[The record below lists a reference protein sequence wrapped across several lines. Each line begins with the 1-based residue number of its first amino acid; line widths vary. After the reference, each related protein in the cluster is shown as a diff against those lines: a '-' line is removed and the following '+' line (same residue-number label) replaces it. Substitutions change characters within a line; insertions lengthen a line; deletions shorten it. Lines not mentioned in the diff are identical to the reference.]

1 VIWRRVALAL
11 GALAAAGAPPAGAQN
26 AKPISADAVVVTVG
40 MTITTLSN
48 LAFGSVLKGVA
59 TTVAPSQAG
68 AGEWQVSG
76 GANAN
81 VNISF
86 TLPTQLVNIQ
96 AQPGSTMPISFGATS
111 ALWRRANNNP
121 AGATAFNPNVG
132 TVGKL
137 GPPPNPTMY
146 IWIGGTVTPAATAKP
161 GIYRGTVIVS
171 LSY

>member
-1 VIWRRVALAL
+1 VTGRRLALAL
-11 GALAAAGAPPAGAQN
+11 AVLAAAGAAPARGQN
-26 AKPISADAVVVTVG
+26 AATNSADAVVVTVG

-48 LAFGSVLKGVA
+48 LSFGSVPKGVA
-59 TTVAPSQAG
+59 TAVAPSQAG

-76 GANAN
+76 SANAN

-96 AQPGSTMPISFGATS
+96 AQPGSTMPIAFSATS
-111 ALWRRANNNP
+111 ALWRRATNNP
-121 AGATAFNPNVG
+121 AGATVFNPQVG

-137 GPPPNPTMY
+137 GPTPNPTMY

-161 GIYRGTVIVS
+161 GIYQGTVIVS